1 MITRRHLFIFK
12 TVAETKSMSKAAKA
26 LYISQPTISQK
37 IQEIENFYGVK
48 LFERYSKTL
57 LISDEG
63 NILLEKANQIL
74 ESFDEIDHIFSDIN
88 QFPLRIGATLTIG
101 GTIFAPMLKTL
112 KLDNPGLQLQVYV
125 DNSHI
130 IEEMILNNKLDIA
143 LIEGT
148 IDHPDILVEPVIN
161 DQLIFVASTR
171 YEGLKGRNHFTLE
184 DLKNLDLIDREE
196 GSGTREQLESCLK
209 DQNFTLTP
217 TWQCHSW
224 EAVKQAVLNDH
235 GIALVPVKLVENEL
249 QQGLLQIINVS
260 NIILERKFSICVH
273 KNKTID
279 KKMQA
284 FIKTCKT
291 YS

>member
-63 NILLEKANQIL
+63 KILLEKANQIL

-101 GTIFAPMLKTL
+101 GTIFAPMLKKL
-112 KLDNPGLQLQVYV
+112 KQENPGLQLQVYV

-130 IEEMILNNKLDIA
+130 IEEMA
-143 LIEGT
+143 
-148 IDHPDILVEPVIN
+148 H
-161 DQLIFVASTR
+161 R
-171 YEGLKGRNHFTLE
+171 R
-184 DLKNLDLIDREE
+184 R
-196 GSGTREQLESCLK
+196 
-209 DQNFTLTP
+209 
-217 TWQCHSW
+217 
-224 EAVKQAVLNDH
+224 
-235 GIALVPVKLVENEL
+235 
-249 QQGLLQIINVS
+249 
-260 NIILERKFSICVH
+260 
-273 KNKTID
+273 
-279 KKMQA
+279 
-284 FIKTCKT
+284 
-291 YS
+291 